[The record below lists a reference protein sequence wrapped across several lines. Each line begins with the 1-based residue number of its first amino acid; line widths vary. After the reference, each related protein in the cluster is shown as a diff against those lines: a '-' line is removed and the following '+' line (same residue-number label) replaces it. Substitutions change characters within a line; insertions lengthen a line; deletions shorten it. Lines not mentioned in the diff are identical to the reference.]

1 MTKVI
6 GITGGIGSG
15 KTTLCKHLK
24 KKGYLV
30 HDSDKFV
37 SSIYKKP
44 NKRFLKFL
52 KKNVSKDFSCFIV
65 PEFPDHIKHAFYKA
79 YVFVNPE
86 GVKEGWDRDRMMSV
100 INELGAPCFSGS
112 CCEIYKE
119 NCFSDYPETY
129 QKDLANAKALDLHS
143 LMFLVHPTLNDLE
156 FSKTLTAIQKVASE
170 ASI

>member
-15 KTTLCKHLK
+15 KTTLCKYLK

-52 KKNVSKDFSCFIV
+52 KKNVS
-65 PEFPDHIKHAFYKA
+65 
-79 YVFVNPE
+79 FV
-86 GVKEGWDRDRMMSV
+86 
-100 INELGAPCFSGS
+100 L
-112 CCEIYKE
+112 
-119 NCFSDYPETY
+119 
-129 QKDLANAKALDLHS
+129 
-143 LMFLVHPTLNDLE
+143 FLVE
-156 FSKTLTAIQKVASE
+156 KTLMSSLRKQHRGPGS
-170 ASI
+170 